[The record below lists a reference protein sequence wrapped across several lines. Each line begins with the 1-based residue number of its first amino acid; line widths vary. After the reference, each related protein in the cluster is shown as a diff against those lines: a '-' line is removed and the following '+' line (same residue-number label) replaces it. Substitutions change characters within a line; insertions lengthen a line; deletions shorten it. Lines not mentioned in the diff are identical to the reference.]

1 MLHSERRRLLMRM
14 GLAWLGLICLLAI
27 TAAVQRQ
34 RELTGVEHTLIASR
48 YAAFGEIGRRAREDW
63 PNHRHSYALYLIENG
78 RRRPELMRLLLISEA
93 CVVKHDSYMNAYSRN
108 VDLRRMLLQEVMPRY
123 RDDALVHWAAG
134 VCHMNAGEFGEA
146 RAELQRA
153 LELGLD
159 LERFGIEKRD
169 ILLRIM
175 LAAAMDGDPAETMH
189 WVRETQ
195 LGDDAEL
202 QAMYAD
208 MLCRLYMY
216 DECIAFCEAQLGT
229 TPRGAI
235 AGRALHGRTGDSLA
249 SVLVRSLWWAGRRE
263 ELRQLHSAYRAYHPS
278 GEDGLAR
285 EAWYW
290 GSRGGINPLVLG
302 RFALLENPGSRMNSG
317 SSLSPNG
324 GLREEG
330 MPQVLAEGWALFGLQ
345 QSRERLNDIMLDG
358 RQRLADGAYGMPNEL
373 SWSERSELESRTGN
387 VYAQLLRA
395 EILRQDWAAL
405 QQLLNDNADQYY
417 WPAPLSIGYAQF
429 LLGIV
434 NGSPD
439 TELAEALRDFIQ
451 LAPFLLHSPE
461 YSAACT
467 RSGQDPDAL
476 RRRLVAQ
483 LAEPGEAD
491 GSWWSGNLPYWDSAN
506 GDLDW

>member
-1 MLHSERRRLLMRM
+1 MLQSERRRLLMRM
-14 GLAWLGLICLLAI
+14 GLAWLGLLCLLAI

-34 RELTGVEHTLIASR
+34 RELTGVERTLIASR

-78 RRRPELMRLLLISEA
+78 RRKPELMRLLLISEA

-108 VDLRRMLLQEVMPRY
+108 MDLRQLLLQEVMPRY

-134 VCHMNAGEFGEA
+134 VCHMNASEFGEA

-175 LAAAMDGDPAETMH
+175 LAAAMDGDPAETMQ

-202 QAMYAD
+202 SRLYAD
-208 MLCRLYMY
+208 TACRLYQY
-216 DECIAFCEAQLGT
+216 EDCIAFCTDPSRRSIAIYLKDILARAYYWSGDYPEFLESADSFNSGAGKLWPET
-229 TPRGAI
+229 FIYDPARGVHYRDSPYLRNAGNLTGRKYLI
-235 AGRALHGRTGDSLA
+235 AGKLSYIEIYNEACFTFTSIDELMMSGEGWG
-249 SVLVRSLWWAGRRE
+249 VFGYEECRE
-263 ELRQLHSAYRAYHPS
+263 ELQSL
-278 GEDGLAR
+278 LA
-285 EAWYW
+285 
-290 GSRGGINPLVLG
+290 S
-302 RFALLENPGSRMNSG
+302 
-317 SSLSPNG
+317 
-324 GLREEG
+324 
-330 MPQVLAEGWALFGLQ
+330 
-345 QSRERLNDIMLDG
+345 G

-373 SWSERSELESRTGN
+373 SWTERSKLESRTGN

-405 QQLLNDNADQYY
+405 QQLLDDNAEQYY

-434 NGSPD
+434 NGSSD

-461 YSAACT
+461 YSAACA